1 MKLIIAVADCSNIF
15 CEGPRTIKICYD
27 VMAVDVRIWESGMN
41 ETDIDKYTR
50 EKVDAVIGRGRMW
63 DTECSVIGTYDLPTM
78 SVERFER
85 LKRWLYQWA
94 DWQTC
99 FYEIRYVYDTPVVR
113 DQIREEI
120 GKFLDEG
127 GCGTVHIGMLNVSFD
142 HKSIKVVPNGV
153 SVEMTVSC
161 IFTPHYSDHKKISRI
176 VKIPDAWAYFY
187 DLATT
192 NGRLAAEH
200 PELIEA
206 MTDAVVDSMEDMSG
220 ELGTEL
226 HCYTTMNDEV
236 PVVLRIGPDPGYEA
250 AIPWLPG
257 DQE

>member
-1 MKLIIAVADCSNIF
+1 MRYAVAVVDQSNIF
-15 CEGPRTIKICYD
+15 CEGPRTFKFSYD

-41 ETDIDKYTR
+41 ETEINRYTR

-63 DTECSVIGTYDLPTM
+63 DTECSVIGTYDQPTM

-85 LKRWLYQWA
+85 LKRWLYRWA

-127 GCGTVHIGMLNVSFD
+127 DCGTVNLGTMNISFD

-153 SVEMTVSC
+153 RVAMTVSC
-161 IFTPHYSDHKKISRI
+161 GFTPHYSDHRKISRI
-176 VKIPDAWAYFY
+176 VKIPDAWEYFY
-187 DLATT
+187 DPATT
-192 NGRLAAEH
+192 YGRLAAEH
-200 PELIEA
+200 PGLIEA
-206 MTDAVVDSMEDMSG
+206 MTDAVVDSMEDMSV

-236 PVVLRIGPDPGYEA
+236 PVVLSIGPDPGYEA